1 MSARILVVDD
11 VDVNVRLLEAKLT
24 IEYYDVL
31 TCNSGAAALTL
42 AAEQQ
47 PDLIL
52 LDVDLPDMDGR
63 EAVKLLRKGGIG
75 EKRFEV
81 AADVAQT
88 RFLLFPTVAH
98 SHAERVRPEHRD
110 LLKAAAEAS
119 GQKITIRM
127 QPGYDHSYFF
137 MASFIADHIA
147 FHAERLKT

>member
-52 LDVDLPDMDGR
+52 LDVMMPGIMTSSRIRSGCSAMAMAM
-63 EAVKLLRKGGIG
+63 AVN
-75 EKRFEV
+75 
-81 AADVAQT
+81 
-88 RFLLFPTVAH
+88 PSPH
-98 SHAERVRPEHRD
+98 VR
-110 LLKAAAEAS
+110 AS
-119 GQKITIRM
+119 
-127 QPGYDHSYFF
+127 
-137 MASFIADHIA
+137 
-147 FHAERLKT
+147 